1 MKTVF
6 KPWGKEVWL
15 ELNEKYC
22 YKRIYINAGYKTS
35 YQYHEFKRETNY
47 IISGTAEIWL
57 ENDEGIVEKKI
68 MKAGDYFN
76 VTPPKKHRVIAIT
89 DLILQEVSTPEVDDV
104 IRLEDDTNRVDGKIT
119 GEHKTPG
126 VFILAAG
133 KGTRLKHLT
142 DNINKALLPIN
153 NEAVISK
160 IIKKFPSNY
169 KFVIAVGYKG
179 ELIKEYCS
187 IAFPTY
193 DITFVN
199 IDDIESH
206 NSGPGYSA
214 LKCKELLQRPFYLTT
229 VDCLLTSELPY
240 LDSNWLGL
248 HSTAYPEKYSTA
260 KLKNG
265 VITEFENKAESGF
278 DLAFIG
284 LAGILD
290 YSTFW
295 SELEQNIVEGEIVTA
310 FFNPS
315 KYGNLKGKELEWLDT
330 GNLDDLEKARLYFND
345 KPLSLNKTT
354 KEIIYHDNGKVIK
367 YIPNPVDVLSLKNR
381 AVNLKELVPDNVSN
395 TTSFLFYD
403 WVEGETLYS
412 KEDFGVYTRF
422 IIEYLENIVETESD
436 VKDTEEFYQ
445 TKTKSRYNKFLSQ
458 NNPHYSI
465 TEFKING
472 KTYPSM
478 DYILQNLDLDSLNN
492 TKFTLNFHGDLQF
505 DNIIVSNNKYRYI
518 DWRRNFGSSTKAG
531 DVYYDLAKM
540 YGGINIP
547 YNLMKDENNIE
558 LTESSTTVEYRY
570 KQLDVLSTVK
580 GEFEYLVQKYGYDLD
595 RIKVITGLI
604 YLNMS
609 PMHYGKFSKL
619 LWFKAI
625 TILANYA
632 NK

>member
-160 IIKKFPSNY
+160 VIKKFPSNY

-199 IDDIESH
+199 IDDIESQ

-260 KLKNG
+260 KLQNG
-265 VITEFENKAESGF
+265 IITEFENKAESGF

-295 SELEQNIVEGEIVTA
+295 SELEQNIVKGEIVTA

-354 KEIIYHDNGKVIK
+354 KELIYHDNGKVIK

-458 NNPHYSI
+458 NNPHYST